1 MGDGAPDYTGI
12 SEQVMHTG
20 LYEEAMKE
28 LGVTHGGRDDSG
40 FALFD
45 GVQFDPTKPDEYA
58 MSFSIKNAR
67 G

>member
-1 MGDGAPDYTGI
+1 MVDGAPDYKGV

-28 LGVTHGGRDDSG
+28 LGVTPGGRDDSG
-40 FALFD
+40 FSLFD
-45 GVQFDPTKPDEYA
+45 GVAFDPARPDEYA
-58 MSFSIKNAR
+58 LSFSVKSAR

>member
-1 MGDGAPDYTGI
+1 
-12 SEQVMHTG
+12 MHTG

-40 FALFD
+40 FSLFD
-45 GVQFDPTKPDEYA
+45 GVAFDPTRPDEYA
-58 MSFSIKNAR
+58 LSFSVKSAR